1 VEETTVLRGYLA
13 RALRKAIK
21 MTLRIPVGSCSYV
34 VCLEREF
41 RTMHDCGMKLCFHE
55 SACVMN
61 CDKATRF

>member
-1 VEETTVLRGYLA
+1 VEETTVLRRYLA

-41 RTMHDCGMKLCFHE
+41 RTMHDCGIEALFPRECLRDELRQGH
-55 SACVMN
+55 
-61 CDKATRF
+61 